1 MHIIFCEEG
10 DYFSDYTLRK
20 MTDDLNLVQDHI
32 EGKEEIRTS
41 SVMFVR
47 LLMLLITK
55 GELSHEDVTFQIGD
69 EQTGFNKDG
78 QLLAT
83 TEFQKYIGMS
93 WDISKMFIAHG
104 GKK

>member
-10 DYFSDYTLRK
+10 EYFSDYTLRK
-20 MTDDLNLVQDHI
+20 MTDDLSLVQEYI

-41 SVMFVR
+41 SVLFVR

-55 GELSHEDVTFQIGD
+55 DELSYEDVTFQIGD
-69 EQTGFNKDG
+69 EHSGFNKDG
-78 QLLAT
+78 QFVVT

-93 WDISKMFIAHG
+93 WDIAKMFIAHG